1 MSEWTQEQREDI
13 SKRLQ
18 DNGVNRP
25 CPRCGH
31 TQFSLIDGYAVFGM
45 VDRLDDDGVQNLIPS
60 VCVACSRCGFLTFH
74 ALGPLG
80 LLPKQPPQPP
90 QDQQTVE

>member
-1 MSEWTQEQREDI
+1 MSGWTQEQREDI

-18 DNGVNRP
+18 DRGINRP

-31 TQFSLIDGYAVFGM
+31 THFALVDGFAVFGL
-45 VDRLDDDGVQNLIPS
+45 VDNLEDEGVRNLVPS
-60 VCVACSRCGFLTFH
+60 VVLACSRCGNLNFH

-80 LLPKQPPQPP
+80 LLPNQPPPP
-90 QDQQTVE
+90 AQDQQTVE